1 VINFRYHV
9 VSLIS
14 VFLAL
19 AVGIILGAGP
29 LKESIGDQLSG
40 QVSSLRAEKEQL
52 RTDLDD
58 ARTSADRGTTALAAV
73 APTVLD
79 GVLPDDQVTVVE
91 VSPGLDDE
99 FKAVSSQLKSAGAD
113 VRGRIRLEA
122 AWLSES
128 GSDARKEG
136 VEAALAAGLP
146 IDTTASQEKQ
156 LAQAL
161 ALSLTMSTSATD
173 PQLAAPARTT
183 LKALADA
190 KLVTV
195 ERTPT
200 VASTALLLL
209 AGSADS
215 QPASDGTTAPTD
227 GKALAYAQAREEEVV
242 VALHTSEPATVVAGP
257 AGESDSLVAAVRHDG
272 DLQVTVSTVSGV
284 ATLIGQVS
292 VPLALADQAQGT
304 VGHYGFDDGATQAV
318 PSRPAPATDSST
330 DTKKG

>member
-1 VINFRYHV
+1 MINFRYHV

-29 LKESIGDQLSG
+29 LKESIGNQLSG

-58 ARTSADRGTTALAAV
+58 ARTSADRGSSALAAL

-79 GVLPDDQVTVVE
+79 GVMAGDQATVVE
-91 VSPGLDDE
+91 VSPDLDDQ
-99 FKAVSSQLKSAGAD
+99 FKAVSTQLKAAGAD
-113 VRGRIRLEA
+113 VRGRVRLES
-122 AWLSES
+122 AWLSAS
-128 GSDARKEG
+128 GADARKEG

-146 IDTTASQEKQ
+146 LDTTASEEKQ

-173 PQLAAPARTT
+173 HQLAASARTT
-183 LKALADA
+183 LKALAAA

-200 VASTALLLL
+200 VASTALLVL

-215 QPASDGTTAPTD
+215 QPATDGTTAPTD
-227 GKALAYAQAREEEVV
+227 SEALAFAQSREEEVV

-272 DLQVTVSTVSGV
+272 DLQVMVSTVSGIS
-284 ATLIGQVS
+284 TLIGQVS
-292 VPLALADQAQGT
+292 VPLAIADQAQGT
-304 VGHYGFDDGATQAV
+304 VGHYGFDDGSTQAI
-318 PSRPAPATDSST
+318 PPRPAAESTST